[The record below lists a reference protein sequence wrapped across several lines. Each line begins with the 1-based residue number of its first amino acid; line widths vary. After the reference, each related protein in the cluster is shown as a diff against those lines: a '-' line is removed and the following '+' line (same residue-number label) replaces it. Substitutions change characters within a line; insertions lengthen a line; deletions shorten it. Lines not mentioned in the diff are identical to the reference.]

1 MMEQAD
7 NKNFRWAGENGYD
20 FHAETGGVISAG
32 ARELDGFR
40 KAECFRNHVLGT
52 YRNRPFEI
60 LDVTKSRRLAG
71 TYRLVTRT
79 VILVPTA
86 GLDLPN
92 FALLPRRE
100 TAALNLIGIKG
111 LDLKLGDDALRDER
125 EWVDE
130 FNRHYSL
137 FAGGAFDA
145 MEASITSAAHLVPD
159 PSVMASVCKP
169 GILRFLSGIN
179 TGTIEVRNG
188 YLAVWVAD
196 PVRAISPP
204 GQDALLTG
212 RERESLLTVANDL
225 LDVLQHAS
233 REAPLR
239 GLTLGNPFDP
249 KRMIGTVVGAVAG
262 FLLGSFIGIVLL
274 FIMGKKLVVFMP
286 VFALSGLALG
296 GLLGKTLM
304 RSK

>member
-1 MMEQAD
+1 MMEQSD
-7 NKNFRWAGENGYD
+7 NKNYRWAEENGYD
-20 FHAETGGVISAG
+20 FHAETGGVIFTG

-40 KAECFRNHVLGT
+40 KAENYRNHVVGT
-52 YRNRPFEI
+52 YRDRPFEI

-159 PSVMASVCKP
+159 SSVMASVCKP
-169 GILRFLSGIN
+169 VVLRFLSGIH

-196 PVRAISPP
+196 TTRAISAP
-204 GQDALLTG
+204 GQDAILTG
-212 RERESLLTVANDL
+212 REREGLLELANDL
-225 LDVLQHAS
+225 LNVLQSAS
-233 REAPLR
+233 TEAPLR

-249 KRMIGTVVGAVAG
+249 RRMIGTVIGAVAG
-262 FLLGSFIGIVLL
+262 FILGSFIGIVLL
-274 FIMGKKLVVFMP
+274 FIFGKKLVFFMP
-286 VFALSGLALG
+286 VFALGGVALG
-296 GLLGKTLM
+296 GFLGKTLM